1 MGLTI
6 TDDAKGC
13 LQDVHGPPAYLD
25 TFHPIHW
32 ALIASELFKKLHVR
46 FPNLSSMIEAGDFV
60 PIKDWLNQ
68 NIHIHG
74 CKMTTPELLSSL
86 KIDYEP
92 DKFLTQFNNNLRFF
106 VHVLSLIPS

>member
-1 MGLTI
+1 MADYLGLTI

-13 LQDVHGPPAYLD
+13 LQDVHWSAGLFGYFPSYTLG
-25 TFHPIHW
+25 T
-32 ALIASELFKKLHVR
+32 LIASELFKKLHVR

-92 DKFLTQFNNNLRFF
+92 DKFLTQFTTTT
-106 VHVLSLIPS
+106 

>member
-1 MGLTI
+1 
-6 TDDAKGC
+6 
-13 LQDVHGPPAYLD
+13 
-25 TFHPIHW
+25 
-32 ALIASELFKKLHVR
+32 
-46 FPNLSSMIEAGDFV
+46 MIEAGDFV

-92 DKFLTQFNNNLRFF
+92 DKFLTQFTTTT
-106 VHVLSLIPS
+106 